1 MKAVRAKKY
10 GDPEV
15 LYIANVE
22 KPSPK
27 EDQILIKVHY
37 STVTPTDAAMR
48 SGKPFIVR
56 FFSGLTKPNNIF
68 GSDFAGVVESVG
80 EKVTKFNVGDEVYGM
95 SADAGGGN
103 AEYLC
108 LKESKVIGAKP
119 RNITYAEAASITDG
133 GLTALVFLRDIAK
146 IKKGQ
151 SILINGA
158 TGNVGSAAVQLAK
171 YYGAIVT
178 AVCSKENSEFVKSI
192 GADKVINYEVE
203 DFLNNGEKYDFIF
216 DVVGKSTFGEAKKSL
231 TEKGM
236 FLATVPTFGVA
247 FATLRTMILGNKKA
261 AFAATGLMQTPANLE
276 YMTKLIESG
285 DFKPIIDSEFEMKDV
300 DKAHE
305 LIDKKHR
312 RGNVVLK
319 IGD

>member
-80 EKVTKFNVGDEVYGM
+80 EKVTKFKVGDEVYGM
-95 SADAGGGN
+95 SPDSGAN

-108 LKESKVIGAKP
+108 VNEDKVVGKMP
-119 RNITYAEAASITDG
+119 KNVSFAEATSVTDG

-151 SILINGA
+151 SILVNGA
-158 TGNVGSAAVQLAK
+158 TGNVGSSAVQLAK
-171 YYGAIVT
+171 YYGAKVT
-178 AVCSKENSEFVKSI
+178 AVCSKENTEFVKSI

-216 DVVGKSTFGEAKKSL
+216 DVVGKSSFGEAKKSL

-247 FATLRTMILGNKKA
+247 FSTLRTMMFGNKKA

-300 DKAHE
+300 EKAHE
-305 LIDKKHR
+305 LIEKKHR

-319 IGD
+319 IGE